1 MRVQSLAVTAFLAL
15 ANVDSVY
22 TFVLPNSSNSGSS
35 FIQRMVSV
43 SVSSSIQREKKRRRY
58 NSSSI
63 GSSTVK
69 GSSTTTTTTTSTS
82 LLMADENIN
91 TNINTDNGIVNT
103 NTMESTT
110 SSSSSSPSAP
120 PPKRLTR
127 TQLRIQQLQAD
138 IQSAE
143 TNREQVLQQI
153 VEAEQ
158 RREQLEQEAARAL
171 QEAQLRKRQ
180 LEKLEAQAAAA
191 ASSRG
196 LGGIDFPS
204 FSSTGVVGPILAAT
218 TTALGGLVTAR
229 TVLQQRNAK
238 LAEQKRLEEERIA
251 KEQAALMKAKEQ
263 KGAAAKFLLPLVGVG
278 TVLGTVVAPFLGTNN
293 NKDGGVPTTTTDNAP
308 KKDVIKA
315 PAAKQSQQQA
325 AAAAAGVE
333 NVELPYLNKQI
344 AKAEQK
350 LNRAE
355 RKVKVKQAGV
365 LKEQQALQNLEQKLA
380 ASSLDTAQLAQD
392 PAIKRAEEKLAEE
405 TAALQKAEAER
416 QRAAQ
421 EEAERKLAAEQK
433 AAEAE
438 RIAEEQ
444 AAAAAE
450 AKQKA
455 EAEAAKAKAEAE
467 ARAKAE
473 AEAKAKAEAEAK
485 AKAEAEA
492 KAKAEAEAKAKA
504 EAEAKAKAEAEAK
517 AKAEADRIAAEKRA
531 AQERADRLAAEQKA
545 AEEAAA
551 RAAEEAARKEKFA
564 ELEMLQKEATKQAEK
579 GVPKV
584 SAVSQFIA
592 GKQKPTDVKD
602 KGLANLFNVDL
613 NKVVVGGVALAGFAV
628 AAAVMAASEEPSV
641 SSTFKVTGKTP
652 EEYLKT
658 TTTKSKTR
666 SLSSGP
672 PPENEE
678 LSSELPPRGTVR
690 IPKTE
695 KKPKES
701 LPSQL
706 DKDIPPSSQAEVTPV
721 KKSFSPFGSQ
731 PQSDSQTTTTEQQFA
746 TTTTGGGGSA
756 VPKKSYS
763 PFGRKPMA
771 ATKDSLYSPPSSS
784 EQISTPLPPVASD
797 TLPPITN
804 VPGPGATAPMK
815 QSFSPFGRKPVAAAT
830 DNSLYSPGN
839 KAAPLQP
846 MPSTPVPEI
855 AEIQTVT
862 PPNGSGMNGG
872 SFQDTAAILKKSY
885 SPFGSKPRA
894 AKNDSLYDAP
904 RFAEWDDEPAP
915 TNTSPSSSSVPP
927 LPFAATS
934 LEDVVMAED
943 NAPPPSVESYQE
955 PPPAAPY
962 ESQPAYSIPPA
973 FSSGSGAASAG
984 GRKKSYSPFGSKPP
998 SSTSGSGGGYLD
1010 GL

>member
-1 MRVQSLAVTAFLAL
+1 MRIQSLAVVTAVLAS
-15 ANVDSVY
+15 ANVDTVH
-22 TFVLPNSSNSGSS
+22 TFVLPTSTSGSTS
-35 FIQRMVSV
+35 TGSQRVVSV
-43 SVSSSIQREKKRRRY
+43 SVSVVSSSIQHDNKRRRY
-58 NSSSI
+58 NSFSSSI
-63 GSSTVK
+63 SSR
-69 GSSTTTTTTTSTS
+69 STTTTSTS
-82 LLMADENIN
+82 LFMADENIN
-91 TNINTDNGIVNT
+91 TNVNTDTGIVDT
-103 NTMESTT
+103 NNNMESTT
-110 SSSSSSPSAP
+110 SSSSSSSVPSPSPSP
-120 PPKRLTR
+120 PPPTKRLTR
-127 TQLRIQQLQAD
+127 TQQRIQQLQAD
-138 IQSAE
+138 IQIAE

-158 RREQLEQEAARAL
+158 RREQLEQEAAKAL
-171 QEAQLRKRQ
+171 QEAQLRKQQ
-180 LEKLEAQAAAA
+180 LEKLEAQAAAS
-191 ASSRG
+191 SSRG
-196 LGGIDFPS
+196 SGGGINFPP
-204 FSSTGVVGPILAAT
+204 FSSGVVGPILAAT

-251 KEQAALMKAKEQ
+251 REQAALKAKEQ

-278 TVLGTVVAPFLGTNN
+278 TVLGTVVAPFLGTSN
-293 NKDGGVPTTTTDNAP
+293 NKDGGVPTTSTDNAP
-308 KKDVIKA
+308 KKDFIKA
-315 PAAKQSQQQA
+315 PAAKQSQQQQA
-325 AAAAAGVE
+325 AATAGAVAGVE

-380 ASSLDTAQLAQD
+380 ASSLDAAQLAQD
-392 PAIKRAEEKLAEE
+392 PAIRRAEENLAEE
-405 TAALQKAEAER
+405 TAALQKVEAER

-421 EEAERKLAAEQK
+421 EE
-433 AAEAE
+433 EAE
-438 RIAEEQ
+438 RIA
-444 AAAAAE
+444 AE
-450 AKQKA
+450 KKAA
-455 EAEAAKAKAEAE
+455 EAEAAK
-467 ARAKAE
+467 AKAE

-517 AKAEADRIAAEKRA
+517 AKAEAEAKARAEADRIAAEKRA

-564 ELEMLQKEATKQAEK
+564 ELEMLKKEATKQAEK

-658 TTTKSKTR
+658 TTTTSKTR

-678 LSSELPPRGTVR
+678 SSSSELPPRGTVR

-695 KKPKES
+695 KKSKES

-706 DKDIPPSSQAEVTPV
+706 DKDLPPTSQAEATPV
-721 KKSFSPFGSQ
+721 KKSFSPYGSQ
-731 PQSDSQTTTTEQQFA
+731 PQSDSQTTTTGQQFA
-746 TTTTGGGGSA
+746 TTTTGGRGGGSA

-771 ATKDSLYSPPSSS
+771 ATNDSLYSPPSSS

-830 DNSLYSPGN
+830 DDSLYSPGN
-839 KAAPLQP
+839 EGAPLQP

-872 SFQDTAAILKKSY
+872 SFQDTASIPKKSY

-915 TNTSPSSSSVPP
+915 TNTSPSSSVPP

-934 LEDVVMAED
+934 LEDVVMEED
-943 NAPPPSVESYQE
+943 TVPPPSVESYQE
-955 PPPAAPY
+955 PPPAAPF

-973 FSSGSGAASAG
+973 FSSGSGAAGAG